1 MQVFHTFKVRAPPTE
16 CEISGTDDKMRIRL
30 RSDTQEFR
38 VKAATDD
45 RNWFYIVRPPDTLSA

>member
-1 MQVFHTFKVRAPPTE
+1 
-16 CEISGTDDKMRIRL
+16 MRIRL